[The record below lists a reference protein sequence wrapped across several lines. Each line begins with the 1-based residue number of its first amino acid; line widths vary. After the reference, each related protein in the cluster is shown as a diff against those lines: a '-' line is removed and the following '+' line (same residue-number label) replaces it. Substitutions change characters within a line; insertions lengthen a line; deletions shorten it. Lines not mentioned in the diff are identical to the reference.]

1 MYLIHRRDTFRGEAK
16 LVEALRARDNVELV
30 LNSSITALLGQD
42 ELCGIRVADNEGRE
56 RELAVDGLFV
66 AIGHAP
72 DNEIFSSLIDLDETG
87 YADSDESCVTR
98 TPGVFVAGDCR
109 KKTVR
114 QLTTAAADGSA
125 AALAACRY
133 IDSLD

>member
-1 MYLIHRRDTFRGEAK
+1 M
-16 LVEALRARDNVELV
+16 

-42 ELCGIRVADNEGRE
+42 ELCGIRVADNEGNE
-56 RELAVDGLFV
+56 REIAVDGLFV

-72 DNEIFSSLIDLDETG
+72 DNGIFSSLIELNEGG
-87 YADSDESCVTR
+87 YADSDESCVTK

-109 KKTVR
+109 KKAVR

-133 IDSLD
+133 IDSLEN

>member
-1 MYLIHRRDTFRGEAK
+1 M
-16 LVEALRARDNVELV
+16 
-30 LNSSITALLGQD
+30 
-42 ELCGIRVADNEGRE
+42 
-56 RELAVDGLFV
+56 
-66 AIGHAP
+66 
-72 DNEIFSSLIDLDETG
+72 DLDDGG
-87 YADSDESCVTR
+87 YADSDESCCTK

-133 IDSLD
+133 IDALEN